1 MRKQPDEVFLAK
13 GVLRWPVELAEEIL
27 AKPLSWGPP
36 TYGADILTIQHSQI
50 NLTCFMN
57 SQY

>member
-27 AKPLSWGPP
+27 AKPLPWGL
-36 TYGADILTIQHSQI
+36 DIWTI
-50 NLTCFMN
+50 
-57 SQY
+57 